1 MENTHSKKL
10 SKTEITIN
18 LTIQLKAFIN
28 VISKMKTFINPVI
41 KYMILFLLVQIIE

>member
-1 MENTHSKKL
+1 MDNNHSKKL

-28 VISKMKTFINPVI
+28 VV
-41 KYMILFLLVQIIE
+41 